1 MDKVNVLIAHY
12 FGRPADADAIAAVD
26 PRVEVAYAPYVDAR
40 AREMMRSYQAGG
52 TMTFEGD
59 PGEFDRRIGEAEVVL
74 GAGLPKNLLELA
86 PNLKWVQAYGAGVDY
101 LAGTGL
107 LEHGVAL
114 TSSSGING
122 PPIAESCLM
131 FMIMNE
137 KSMVKRVEAQSRREW
152 TRYANGQLTGKT
164 VGIVG
169 PGSIG
174 GGVAKR
180 AAACDMRVLAA
191 RRTYVPG
198 QAVPNVDE
206 VFPSDRINEMLAQ
219 CDYVVVAV
227 SLTEETRGMIGKAQ
241 FDAMKAR
248 RLLHQ
253 RLARRGRRR
262 SAAPRRPQ
270 DRPPRRRGPRRLRPG
285 APARRQRVLGP
296 PQRDRDPPQH
306 RRPQRPRRPRH
317 PILLRE
323 PTPLPRRNPPRK
335 PSRPRQRLL
344 ANGGRPLHHSRPA
357 FRDVPVAG
365 KSH

>member
-12 FGRPADADAIAAVD
+12 FGRPADAGTIAAVA

-59 PGEFDRRIGEAEVVL
+59 PEEFDRRIGEAEVIL

-198 QAVPNVDE
+198 QAVPVPYGHSPKPRLTPYDGGQAG
-206 VFPSDRINEMLAQ
+206 SCRG
-219 CDYVVVAV
+219 AV
-227 SLTEETRGMIGKAQ
+227 EHWRAGRERWQGHLGASEGGREGKALQ
-241 FDAMKAR
+241 VWRGDSGHLRPVRPGPRGDSGLQGGVRDKEAAAQLCPAGEGGVAPYEAPFHS
-248 RLLHQ
+248 RLLH
-253 RLARRGRRR
+253 AE
-262 SAAPRRPQ
+262 RPS
-270 DRPPRRRGPRRLRPG
+270 
-285 APARRQRVLGP
+285 
-296 PQRDRDPPQH
+296 
-306 RRPQRPRRPRH
+306 
-317 PILLRE
+317 
-323 PTPLPRRNPPRK
+323 K
-335 PSRPRQRLL
+335 
-344 ANGGRPLHHSRPA
+344 
-357 FRDVPVAG
+357 RDVVGGFGFRLEGVPVG
-365 KSH
+365 

>member
-59 PGEFDRRIGEAEVVL
+59 PGEFDRRIGEAEVIF

-164 VGIVG
+164 LGIVG

-241 FDAMKAR
+241 FDAMK
-248 RLLHQ
+248 
-253 RLARRGRRR
+253 
-262 SAAPRRPQ
+262 
-270 DRPPRRRGPRRLRPG
+270 PG
-285 APARRQRVLGP
+285 AFFINVSRGAVVDEAPLLDALKTGRLGGAALDVFAQEPLPADSEFWGLS
-296 PQRDRDPPQH
+296 QRDRDPPQH
-306 RRPQRPRRPRH
+306 RRP
-317 PILLRE
+317 
-323 PTPLPRRNPPRK
+323 
-335 PSRPRQRLL
+335 
-344 ANGGRPLHHSRPA
+344 
-357 FRDVPVAG
+357 
-365 KSH
+365 